1 MSKST
6 LVIKPSEEVKNILSL
21 DNLIDTLMKKT
32 IYVTDFN
39 NYSSNSYNLISL
51 KFEPNEEVE
60 LFGNV
65 KVQSIKLK
73 IDDVYTLYIELSS
86 IAREENSFIPVIK
99 NGQHFAIYLIENTMM
114 LKQKFLLDY
123 MLIQQYKSLNEQLSE
138 VKMFLTEIISK
149 NTRLSYFKDLV
160 CDL

>member
-6 LVIKPSEEVKNILSL
+6 LVIKPSEEGKSILSL
-21 DNLIDTLMKKT
+21 DNLIDTLMTKT
-32 IYVTDFN
+32 IYVPDFN
-39 NYSSNSYNLISL
+39 NYSNSDSLVSL
-51 KFEPNEEVE
+51 KFEQNEEVE